1 MRDFYLKFPSRE
13 TAVALAEQFGLY
25 VVDSQGGELLI
36 SASHQMAIDVVGTVY
51 EPTGN
56 TVTNNGMTSPEM
68 APVPGWHIN
77 IRVLDDAYPVPTE
90 VLAPFLITPGP
101 THRRWA

>member
-1 MRDFYLKFPSRE
+1 MRDLYLRFPSRE

-25 VVDSQGGELLI
+25 VMDSQGEERLV

-56 TVTNNGMTSPEM
+56 MVTHNGMTSPEM
-68 APVPGWHIN
+68 AAVTGWHIN
-77 IRVLDDAYPVPTE
+77 IRVLDDAFPIPE
-90 VLAPFLITPGP
+90 IINQFLITPGP
-101 THRRWA
+101 THRRWAA